1 MGIIFSAGKLF
12 GFIVIRIV
20 NGWYGLMWTKW
31 MLVVSRKISDE
42 IGVVDK
48 DRVVN
53 L

>member
-1 MGIIFSAGKLF
+1 MDIIFSAGKLF
-12 GFIVIRIV
+12 EFIVMRMV
-20 NGWYGLMWTKW
+20 NGWYGLMGTKW
-31 MLVVSRKISDE
+31 MLVVRRKISDE